1 MRQILVRRI
10 GGPEVLELSNIAQI
24 PSPANNQVLIKNSY
38 AGVNFIDTYFRKG
51 SLPCQLPTCLGM
63 EAAGTVVA
71 INGENKTNLSV
82 GDLVVWKGQGAY
94 AEYSTADIDN
104 VVRIPQGISDRDAV
118 GAFLPG
124 MTALSL
130 ITEAYP
136 VKNGEAVLV
145 HAAAGNVGQLLCQ
158 MLRNIGAFVVGT
170 AGSPQK
176 CAMAKEYGAHECID
190 YSENKQWLQEALALT
205 SGECFDVGED
215 FEMCHD
221 LLLYLHDAVF
231 DSVGAT
237 TWDCSLAITKRKGKV
252 VSFGHSS
259 GRIPPFDITR
269 LLEKNL
275 SIARVALTQ
284 YITTRDELL
293 HFANMLFESML
304 QGKLKVNY
312 HAKEYALQD
321 ISRAHEDLETRQTSG
336 RVLVKM

>member
-1 MRQILVRRI
+1 
-10 GGPEVLELSNIAQI
+10 
-24 PSPANNQVLIKNSY
+24 
-38 AGVNFIDTYFRKG
+38 
-51 SLPCQLPTCLGM
+51 
-63 EAAGTVVA
+63 
-71 INGENKTNLSV
+71 
-82 GDLVVWKGQGAY
+82 
-94 AEYSTADIDN
+94 
-104 VVRIPQGISDRDAV
+104 
-118 GAFLPG
+118 

-158 MLRNIGAFVVGT
+158 MYVPKATKLRRRLMVSLHRLRNIGAFVIGT

-190 YSENKQWLQEALALT
+190 YSDNKQWPQAALAVT
-205 SGECFDVGED
+205 NGEGFDVGED
-215 FEMCHD
+215 LEMCHT
-221 LLLYLHDAVF
+221 LLLCLHDTVF
-231 DSVGAT
+231 DSVGVM
-237 TWDCSLAITKRKGKV
+237 TWDGSLAVTKRKGKV

-259 GRIPPFDITR
+259 GLIPPFDITR

-275 SIARVALTQ
+275 SIARVTLTQ

-293 HFANMLFESML
+293 HFANMLFEIML

-312 HAKEYALQD
+312 HVKEYALHD
-321 ISRAHEDLETRQTSG
+321 IRRAHGDLGTRQTSG